1 MFMRSLNLRFFLV
14 CLLAVLAG
22 SFRTEL
28 RAQSY
33 STQFET
39 LFLTEHPDTTKI
51 KSLLRMW
58 QHFDPDDPQLYVA
71 AFNFYFAQSSR
82 ELATAAGLP
91 KDANLEGDSSRSWT
105 QYDPKKTKVA
115 MDWMDQGIKRF
126 PDRLDM
132 YLGKAHALRLTHSF
146 DSFLALMPRI
156 LNRSVEN
163 RNQWKWSDGNVMD
176 SGRRLMLTTMQG
188 YMRELYRTDRKELLP
203 VMSQLGASI
212 VKIYPEEV
220 EVLSMTAVSLLLQQ
234 QHAQAI
240 AYLKRAEHIRPRDVV
255 VLNNLAEA
263 YRLSGDKEASLRY
276 LRLVELNGSPEQRST
291 ARRQMKALRK
301 E

>member
-1 MFMRSLNLRFFLV
+1 MRLPNSRIIIVGLT
-14 CLLAVLAG
+14 LALFAL
-22 SFRTEL
+22 SFTGV

-33 STQFET
+33 SSQFET
-39 LFLTEHPDTTKI
+39 LFLTERPDTTKI

-58 QHFDPDDPQLYVA
+58 QHFEQDDPQLYVA
-71 AFNFYFAQSSR
+71 AFNFYFAQSRR
-82 ELATAAGLP
+82 EAPASPGFP
-91 KDANLEGDSSRSWT
+91 QDANLRGDSSRVWT
-105 QYDPKKTKVA
+105 SYDPKKVRIA
-115 MDWMDQGIKRF
+115 IEWMDQGIRRF

-132 YLGKAHALRLTHSF
+132 YFGKAHALRISHSF

-156 LNRSVEN
+156 LSRSVEN
-163 RNQWKWSDGNVMD
+163 RNQWQWSDGKVLD
-176 SGRRLMLTTMQG
+176 SGRRFMLSTMQG
-188 YMRELYRTDRKELLP
+188 YMRELYQTERKELLP

-220 EVLSMTAVSLLLQQ
+220 EVLSMTAVSFVLQQ
-234 QHAQAI
+234 QYAQAV

-263 YRLSGDKEASLRY
+263 YRLSGDKDASLRY
-276 LRLVELNGSPEQRST
+276 LQLVELNGNPEQRST
-291 ARRQMKALRK
+291 ARKQMKALRR